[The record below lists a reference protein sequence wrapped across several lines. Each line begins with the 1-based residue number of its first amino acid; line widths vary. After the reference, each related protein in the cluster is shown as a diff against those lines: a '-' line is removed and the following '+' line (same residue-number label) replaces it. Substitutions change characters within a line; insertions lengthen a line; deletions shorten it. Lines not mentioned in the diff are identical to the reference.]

1 MSLWRRSLIYVS
13 LVMQLGITMVVAV
26 YLGFR
31 VGWWL
36 DELLNVSM
44 VFTLIGTLL
53 GTGAGFLSIY
63 RLIMRTME
71 RAGSGD
77 DDTE

>member
-44 VFTLIGTLL
+44 VFTLVGTLL
-53 GTGAGFLSIY
+53 GVGAGFLSIY
-63 RLIMRTME
+63 QLIMRSME